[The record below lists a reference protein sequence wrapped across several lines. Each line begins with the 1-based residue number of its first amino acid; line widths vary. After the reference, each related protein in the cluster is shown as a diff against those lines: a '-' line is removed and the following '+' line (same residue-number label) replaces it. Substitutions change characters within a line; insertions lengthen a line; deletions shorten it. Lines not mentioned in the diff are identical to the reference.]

1 MSREEDLSSLFDD
14 GPAPGEATDVSQR
27 QIPEDDELRL
37 LVAELVRDLDHGS
50 YYAFLGVLPDA
61 IRDEIRDAFHERARL
76 LHPDRYW
83 ASEDHDLR
91 AQVYAVYKRITEAY
105 RVLSDAERRRQY
117 DAGLGQG
124 QARWAAQTE
133 RQAVGPRSKDHALKN
148 PKAKQLYRAADEARK
163 KGDWKAVRTNLQLAL
178 AIEPDS
184 DMVKRELEE
193 ARTKP

>member
-1 MSREEDLSSLFDD
+1 MSSEDDLLSLFDE
-14 GPAPGEATDVSQR
+14 GPAPGESTEVSRR
-27 QIPEDDELRL
+27 QLPEEAEVRVLVSELAR
-37 LVAELVRDLDHGS
+37 ELDTGT
-50 YYAFLGVLPDA
+50 YYAFLGVMPDA
-61 IRDEIRDAFHERARL
+61 IQDEIRDAFHERARL

-83 ASEDHDLR
+83 SSEDGELR

-105 RVLSDAERRRQY
+105 RVLSEPDRRRQY

-133 RQAVGPRSKDHALKN
+133 RQTHGLRSKDGALRN

-163 KGDWKAVRTNLQLAL
+163 KGDWKAVRTNLQLVLAL
-178 AIEPDS
+178 EPDAEG
-184 DMVKRELEE
+184 VRQELEE